1 MNHNSVVDFQVSRS
15 QSLGT
20 RSLWHRP
27 LSSDQPWQPV
37 AFPAKTLGR
46 PVASISAIARL
57 TNATTEFKTA
67 SGNLS
72 NRTNNHATL
81 SVRAPSAPDSAP
93 LTHSSFHNSLP
104 SCSVTD
110 SGSIPASATESH
122 LLCRILSHSVAKTE
136 LSVSVRAGLL
146 RRILRRLLDG
156 TSDVILDE
164 LLKKFTSNWL

>member
-46 PVASISAIARL
+46 PVESISAIARL

-110 SGSIPASATESH
+110 SGSIPASANH
-122 LLCRILSHSVAKTE
+122 
-136 LSVSVRAGLL
+136 L
-146 RRILRRLLDG
+146 RRFGVPAETVVPSWFQHQARYHAVSPIWGMVGTNRLLTG
-156 TSDVILDE
+156 
-164 LLKKFTSNWL
+164 FSNRFAIET